1 LLNIF
6 LLVYTVVAIVLYI
19 LALPALLLYS
29 LKDKY
34 RVSIPARFFLWK
46 NSPLD
51 SDGIWIHSCSF
62 GEARAIAPLLKH
74 IPTDKLRLTTTT
86 HTGYQEISKHT
97 KQSRYL
103 PYEIWLYIWVKPQ
116 RLLIVM
122 EAELWYLLFFIV
134 GMRGGNRVL
143 INARMSERSYPKYL
157 KFRWLYQKIFAQI
170 DRVYAQSIDDKYR
183 LESLGATNIKV
194 IGNIKF
200 VDIPKP
206 TKRLDKP
213 KGTVVCAGSTH
224 QGEEELILEA
234 FISLKREEIDAKLI
248 VVPRHPE
255 RFDSV
260 DILLNKFSTSHNFTY
275 ERYSQHSDMRS
286 DILLIDT
293 LGELV
298 NIYAIS
304 DIVILGGAF
313 EPIGGHNAAE
323 VAQFGSKIIS
333 GEHYFNQKDIFAGI
347 EGITISTRGKLPDIL
362 KNHKTLPSTKI
373 IANVDISSI
382 IDEIKRSIIED
393 VS

>member
-1 LLNIF
+1 MSNIF
-6 LLVYTVVAIVLYI
+6 LLLYTVVVTVSYI
-19 LALPALLLYS
+19 LALPLLSLYS
-29 LKDKY
+29 LKEKY
-34 RVSIPARFFLWK
+34 RVSIPARFFLWR

-62 GEARAIAPLLKH
+62 GEARAIVPLLKY
-74 IPTDKLRLTTTT
+74 IPNNILRLTTTT
-86 HTGYQEISKHT
+86 YTGYQEISKHT

-103 PYEIWLYIWVKPQ
+103 PYEMWLYIWVKPQ

-134 GMRGGNRVL
+134 GMRGGRRVL
-143 INARMSERSYPKYL
+143 INARMSERSYPRYL
-157 KFRWLYQKIFAQI
+157 KFRWLYRKIFAQI
-170 DRVYAQSIDDKYR
+170 DMIYAQSVDDKSR

-206 TKRLDKP
+206 TKRLEKP
-213 KGTVVCAGSTH
+213 EGTVVCAGSTH

-234 FISLKREEIDAKLI
+234 FAILKGEEIDAKLV
-248 VVPRHPE
+248 VVPRHPD

-260 DILLNKFSTSHNFTY
+260 DILLQRFSASHNFTY
-275 ERYSQHSDMRS
+275 KRYSQHRDMMS
-286 DILLIDT
+286 DIVLVDT

-333 GEHYFNQKDIFAGI
+333 GEHYFNQKDIFRGI
-347 EGITISTRGKLPDIL
+347 EGITISSREDLPNIL

-373 IANVDISSI
+373 ITKVDISSI
-382 IDEIKRSIIED
+382 VDEMERAI
-393 VS
+393 